1 MKLISILSI
10 FLPMIVGITL
20 MLLKNKSRDFKLKL
34 TLTTLILE
42 CIFVLCLILIPFK
55 TYTLLNMSNLLKVDI
70 KVDALS
76 KVFLL
81 IDSFGFLIAGIF
93 AFKYTETEE
102 KHGSFK
108 EEMFYCFYLLTLGAL
123 VGMAQAH
130 NLIAMYVFFEFIT
143 LLSMPLV
150 LFEKTKES
158 INAALK
164 YLFYSVAGAFLALG
178 MIFVLVTYSNSTDF
192 ILTGNLNLELIGD
205 KKDLILWFV
214 LIGIIGFGAK
224 AGMYP
229 LHGWLPSAHPV
240 APAPASAVLSGI
252 ITKAGVLAIIRVLY
266 FIVGTEFIKGTFVQ
280 TTLLSLSLLTVF
292 MGSMMAYRENVLKK
306 RLAFSS
312 VSQISYVLFGLFLFN
327 DVAFTGS
334 IMQIMFHSTVKICLF
349 LFAGS
354 IIFITGKHEVSE
366 LEGLGKLMPKTF
378 GAFTLASLSLIGIPP
393 FAGFVS
399 KWYLAQGA
407 LSSGTG
413 LFEYLGPVVLL
424 ISALLTA
431 GYLLPISIKA
441 FWPGKDFVLPNKK
454 YSDGSKLLYVPLM
467 VLAGLSLVLGICTS
481 LYMPLIEGVLKLI
494 F

>member
-1 MKLISILSI
+1 MKIISILSI
-10 FLPMIVGITL
+10 FLPMVTGI
-20 MLLKNKSRDFKLKL
+20 LLPLIRNKTRKDKLKL
-34 TLTTLILE
+34 VLSTMILE
-42 CIFVLCLILIPFK
+42 CIFAICLVAIPMDE
-55 TYTLLNMSNLLKVDI
+55 YTLLKMSDLLKVDI
-70 KVDALS
+70 QVDALS
-76 KVFLL
+76 KVFLI
-81 IDSFGFLIAGIF
+81 IDSFGFLVSGIF

-108 EEMFYCFYLLTLGAL
+108 EEIFYTFFLLTLGAL
-123 VGMAQAH
+123 VGMAQTH
-130 NLIAMYVFFEFIT
+130 DLIGMYVFFEFIT

-164 YLFYSVAGAFLALG
+164 YLFYSISGAFLALG
-178 MIFVLVTYSNSTDF
+178 MIFILVKYSSTTDF
-192 ILTGNLNLELIGD
+192 TAGGTLNLNLANENKTLV
-205 KKDLILWFV
+205 LWFV
-214 LIGIIGFGAK
+214 LFGIIGFGAK

-229 LHGWLPSAHPV
+229 LHGWLPTAHPV

-266 FIVGTEFIKGTFVQ
+266 FVVGKDFIEGTFVQ
-280 TTLLSLSLLTVF
+280 TTLLILALITVF

-312 VSQISYVLFGLFLFN
+312 VSQISYVLFGIFLFN
-327 DVAFTGS
+327 DTALAGS

-354 IIFITGKHEVSE
+354 IIFITGKHEVNE
-366 LEGLGKLMPKTF
+366 LEGLGKSMPKTF
-378 GAFTLASLSLIGIPP
+378 FAFTLASLSLIGIPP

-399 KWYLAQGA
+399 KWYLAQGS
-407 LSSGTG
+407 LSSGISVIS
-413 LFEYLGPVVLL
+413 YLGPVVLL

-431 GYLLPISIKA
+431 GYLLPISIKG
-441 FWPGKDFVLPNKK
+441 FFPGKDFKASEK
-454 YSDGSKLLYVPLM
+454 YDDGSPLLYVPL
-467 VLAGLSLVLGICTS
+467 LLLSGLSLILGIFS
-481 LYMPLIEGVLKLI
+481 GIYMPLIKEIIELI

>member
-1 MKLISILSI
+1 MKIISTLSI
-10 FLPMIVGITL
+10 FLPMIMAIVL
-20 MLLKNKSRDFKLKL
+20 PLLKNKERSFKLKL
-34 TLTTLILE
+34 TLTTLIIE
-42 CIFVLCLILIPFK
+42 CLFVILLIAIPFDG
-55 TYTLLNMSNLLKVDI
+55 YTLLKMSDLLKVDV

-76 KVFLL
+76 KVFMI

-108 EEMFYCFYLLTLGAL
+108 EDVFYCSYLLTLGAL
-123 VGMAQAH
+123 IGMAQAH
-130 NLIAMYVFFEFIT
+130 NLIAMYFFFELIT
-143 LLSMPLV
+143 LLSMPMV

-164 YLFYSVAGAFLALG
+164 YLFYSISGAFLALG
-178 MIFVLVTYSNSTDF
+178 MIFILVKYSNSTDF
-192 ILTGNLNLELIGD
+192 IGGGTLNLALAND
-205 KKDLILWFV
+205 NKQLILWFV
-214 LIGIIGFGAK
+214 LIGVIGFGAK

-229 LHGWLPSAHPV
+229 LHGWLPTAHPV

-266 FIVGTEFIKGTFVQ
+266 FVVGTEFIKGTFVQ
-280 TTLLSLSLLTVF
+280 TTLLILSLITIF

-312 VSQISYVLFGLFLFN
+312 VSQISYVSFGVFLFN
-327 DVAFTGS
+327 ETALTGS
-334 IMQIMFHSTVKICLF
+334 IMQIFFHSTVKICLF

-354 IIFITGKHEVSE
+354 IIFITGKHELSE
-366 LEGLGKLMPKTF
+366 LEGLGKQMPKTF

-399 KWYLAQGA
+399 KWYLAEGS
-407 LSSGTG
+407 LSSGVAVID
-413 LFEYLGPVVLL
+413 YLGPVILL

-431 GYLLPISIKA
+431 GYLLPISIKG
-441 FWPGKDFVLPNKK
+441 FFPGEKFKTTKK
-454 YSDGSKLLYVPLM
+454 YNDGSPMLYVPLI
-467 VLAGLSLVLGICTS
+467 VLSALSLILGIFANI
-481 LYMPLIEGVLKLI
+481 YMPLISEIIKLI

>member
-20 MLLKNKSRDFKLKL
+20 MLLKEKTRSFKLKL
-34 TLTTLILE
+34 VLATLILE
-42 CIFVLCLILIPFK
+42 CLFVVCLITVPFE
-55 TYTLLNMSNLLKVDI
+55 TYTLLKMSDLLNVSV

-76 KVFLL
+76 KVFLI

-130 NLIAMYVFFEFIT
+130 NLISMYFFFEFIT

-150 LFEKTKES
+150 LFERTKES

-178 MIFVLVTYSNSTDF
+178 MIFILVTYSTTSEF
-192 ILTGNLNLELIGD
+192 VMTGTLDPVIASENKE
-205 KKDLILWFV
+205 LILWFV

-266 FIVGTEFIKGTFVQ
+266 FIVGIDFLKGTFVQ
-280 TTLLSLSLLTVF
+280 TTLLTLSLVTVF
-292 MGSMMAYRENVLKK
+292 MGSMMAYREKVLKK

-327 DVAFTGS
+327 DVAFTGG
-334 IMQIMFHSTVKICLF
+334 IMQILFHSTVKICLF

-354 IIFITGKHEVSE
+354 IIFITGHHEVDE
-366 LEGLGKLMPKTF
+366 LVGLGKLMPKTF

-407 LSSGTG
+407 LSSGVE
-413 LFEYLGPVVLL
+413 LIDYLGPVVLL

-441 FWPGKDFVLPNKK
+441 FWPGEDFKTTEN
-454 YSDGSKLLYVPLM
+454 YNDGSPLLYVPLL
-467 VLAGLSLVLGICTS
+467 VLAGLSLILGIFTGI
-481 LYMPLIEGVLKLI
+481 YMPLIEGIVKLI